1 MNTVDIFETKGN
13 VCKIKFRPISI
24 VQPNAQTVENN
35 SFVVNPKDPR
45 VNLFRKGEGWAI
57 YECGIIRHERPLKQ
71 RGEGTWINEQIV
83 IFHAYFKMKSIFFVI
98 KISRKER
105 GGFFVIIVFAMHVSK
120 CEKPSSFAFY
130 LCPAS
135 PLICALS
142 TMFTFDLWKSFW
154 KRHSVML
161 WILSF

>member
-13 VCKIKFRPISI
+13 VCKIKFRPISV

-35 SFVVNPKDPR
+35 CFVVNPKDPR

-57 YECGIIRHERPLKQ
+57 YECEIIRHERPLKQ

-105 GGFFVIIVFAMHVSK
+105 GGVFCYNRICHACFKMCKAQQFFLLSMS
-120 CEKPSSFAFY
+120 CKPFD
-130 LCPAS
+130 L
-135 PLICALS
+135 CALYHVH
-142 TMFTFDLWKSFW
+142 FRLLK
-154 KRHSVML
+154 V
-161 WILSF
+161 ILKAPFCDALSP